1 MIEFVVERLLNLIG
15 TIAVM
20 GRDRRELRDNALRA
34 ISHALNET
42 YLYYRDIDA
51 GKERNIDTEAQLSR
65 YWSAAAIPLRHID
78 NELAQICEYKS
89 EYWVNPESWDSSKVE
104 QLGIGLK
111 DVRERY
117 RNLLHPKRM
126 IVEKRKPQT
135 HHRGW
140 SVPPKLDSLS

>member
-1 MIEFVVERLLNLIG
+1 MIEFVVERLLNLVG

-65 YWSAAAIPLRHID
+65 YWSAAAIPL
-78 NELAQICEYKS
+78 ASY
-89 EYWVNPESWDSSKVE
+89 
-104 QLGIGLK
+104 
-111 DVRERY
+111 
-117 RNLLHPKRM
+117 
-126 IVEKRKPQT
+126 
-135 HHRGW
+135 
-140 SVPPKLDSLS
+140 